1 MKMDQ
6 QKIQK
11 IVAAE
16 LEERYSYGFPE
27 QFQDTIDEYLVEPF
41 EASFLNEST
50 RDFDRFWVVGD
61 LIPESPGEGHLLI
74 YSPEEDLF
82 GLAFKGNLSDDGAG
96 IFLGLFGSLAQALEN
111 A

>member
-1 MKMDQ
+1 MDQ

-16 LEERYSYGFPE
+16 LEDRYSYSFPE
-27 QFQDTIDEYLVEPF
+27 QFQDTIDEYLVEPYT
-41 EASFLNEST
+41 ASFLIEST
-50 RDFDRFWVVGD
+50 RDFETYWVVGD

-74 YSPEEDLF
+74 YGPEEDLF
-82 GLAFKGNLSDDGAG
+82 GLAFKGNLSEDGAG
-96 IFLGLFGSLAQALEN
+96 IFVGFFGSLAQALEN